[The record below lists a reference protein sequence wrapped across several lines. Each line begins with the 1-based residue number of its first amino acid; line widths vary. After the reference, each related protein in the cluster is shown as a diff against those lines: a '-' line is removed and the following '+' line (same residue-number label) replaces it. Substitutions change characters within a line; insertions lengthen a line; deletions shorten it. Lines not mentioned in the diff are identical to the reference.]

1 MFKEYSSSSLKRE
14 QVVSELKKIN
24 NLGWEVFITEDKS
37 YIIKIDDIKE
47 ISIVEIDEKWFIESC
62 ISGHPK
68 YNIYAWS
75 VETLNNYIIEASNS
89 LETNLKVEKINQSIR
104 IKSDEPFSNKVKL
117 LTLFGNSK
125 ISKIFDPYF
134 DMKSLITLNSL
145 KKLGAEFDTKMECIT
160 TKNLNIFDPKTNCQF

>member
-68 YNIYAWS
+68 YNIYA
-75 VETLNNYIIEASNS
+75 
-89 LETNLKVEKINQSIR
+89 
-104 IKSDEPFSNKVKL
+104 
-117 LTLFGNSK
+117 
-125 ISKIFDPYF
+125 
-134 DMKSLITLNSL
+134 
-145 KKLGAEFDTKMECIT
+145 
-160 TKNLNIFDPKTNCQF
+160 